1 MEPKSDFERMLMN
14 TMTIMESETRFQPVG
29 AATPAAADKA
39 ARLAQAIQAAAET
52 IADGMLKPLSLAA
65 ISPFA
70 QARALLALLADCYA
84 QQIYSSETVAALAS
98 RDADFPWPWC
108 ETLPDADALR
118 RFRIENRGALHC
130 CLMAALRFLMEEKI
144 SAGTL
149 TRINRLQLAEEASRR
164 IVMAAFVDSME
175 LDGE

>member
-1 MEPKSDFERMLMN
+1 MRIGYLECFAGISGDMLLGALVDAGVSFEAL
-14 TMTIMESETRFQPVG
+14 SET
-29 AATPAAADKA
+29 A
-39 ARLAQAIQAAAET
+39 
-52 IADGMLKPLSLAA
+52 
-65 ISPFA
+65 
-70 QARALLALLADCYA
+70 
-84 QQIYSSETVAALAS
+84 AALAS